1 MKAGITIEKK
11 KSLNCRGRLLNLSS
25 PVVMGILNATPD
37 SFHVAS
43 RSNEMNAL
51 KHCEKMLNDG
61 AAIIDIG
68 GQSTR
73 PGSEKISSEDELKR
87 LLPVLKLVRK
97 EFPEAFISI
106 DTFYGD
112 VAKVV
117 SNEGADMINDISG
130 GTMDEK
136 MFAAVA
142 EIKLPYIL
150 THIQGNPQNMQV
162 QPHYDDVT
170 KEVLHFFFKNIKQL
184 SELGLHDVI
193 VDPGFGFG
201 KNLSHN
207 FELLNRLNVFSE
219 TGCPVLVGLSRKSMI
234 QKTLSVKTIDALNGT
249 TVLNTV
255 AILKGADILR
265 VHDVKEAKEVI
276 ALTSQLNSAN

>member
-25 PVVMGILNATPD
+25 PVVMGILNATLD
-37 SFHVAS
+37 SFHAAS
-43 RSNEMNAL
+43 RSDEMNAL

-61 AAIIDIG
+61 ATIIDIG

-97 EFPEAFISI
+97 EFPDTFISI
-106 DTFYGD
+106 DTFYSD

-117 SNEGADMINDISG
+117 SNEGADIINDISG

-142 EIKLPYIL
+142 EIKLPYVL
-150 THIQGNPQNMQV
+150 SHIQGNPQNMQV

-170 KEVLHFFFKNIKQL
+170 KEVLQFFFKKIKQL
-184 SELGLHDVI
+184 SELGLHDVV

-207 FELLNRLNVFSE
+207 FELLNRLNVFSQ
-219 TGCPVLVGLSRKSMI
+219 TGCPLLVGLSRKSMI

-249 TVLNTV
+249 TVLNSV

-276 ALTSQLNSAN
+276 ALTSQLNSTN

>member
-43 RSNEMNAL
+43 RSDEMNAL

>member
-1 MKAGITIEKK
+1 
-11 KSLNCRGRLLNLSS
+11 
-25 PVVMGILNATPD
+25 MGILNATLD
-37 SFHVAS
+37 SFHAAS
-43 RSNEMNAL
+43 RSDEMNAL

-61 AAIIDIG
+61 ATIIDIG

-97 EFPEAFISI
+97 EFPDTFISI
-106 DTFYGD
+106 DTFYSD

-117 SNEGADMINDISG
+117 SNEGADIINDISG

-142 EIKLPYIL
+142 EIKLPYVL
-150 THIQGNPQNMQV
+150 SHIQGNPQNMQV

-170 KEVLHFFFKNIKQL
+170 KEVLQFFFKKIKQL
-184 SELGLHDVI
+184 SELGLHDVV

-207 FELLNRLNVFSE
+207 FELLNRLNVFSQ
-219 TGCPVLVGLSRKSMI
+219 TGCPLLVGLSRKSMI

-249 TVLNTV
+249 TVLNSV

-276 ALTSQLNSAN
+276 ALTSQLNSTN